1 MSFLKDLSIGW
12 DNAWWFPA
20 AYGSITVIIIAIYRK
35 KFVKKFFRFPSFA
48 SMKERVITMSGAF
61 IFGRLL
67 MVYSLFVKLKLN
79 TICFWIGV
87 IIFSLGMVI
96 TVIAMIN
103 FASTPEEQ
111 PVVKGVYSFSRNP
124 VQVLAVVMW
133 TGVGIATAS
142 WIIILVSLLL
152 GVLYYPTFLAQE
164 RYCLEKYGA
173 PYREYMKT
181 TPRYLFFKENLS

>member
-1 MSFLKDLSIGW
+1 
-12 DNAWWFPA
+12 
-20 AYGSITVIIIAIYRK
+20 
-35 KFVKKFFRFPSFA
+35 
-48 SMKERVITMSGAF
+48 MKERVITMSGAF

-67 MVYSLFVKLKLN
+67 MVYSIFVKLKLN
-79 TICFWIGV
+79 TVCFWTGV
-87 IIFSLGMVI
+87 SIFSLGMII
-96 TVIAMIN
+96 TVVAMIN
-103 FASTPEEQ
+103 FATTPEEE
-111 PVVKGVYSFSRNP
+111 PVVKGIYAFSRNP
-124 VQVLAVVMW
+124 VQVLAVFMW